1 MHLMLY
7 QGIWVL
13 HNSKQYLSIL
23 LFFNRI
29 KVHQLV
35 EGLEV
40 AKQQVLIYDVIFTL
54 VLVPIE
60 VNMYVKVFFLIC
72 IYYR

>member
-1 MHLMLY
+1 MLY

-54 VLVPIE
+54 VLGPIE